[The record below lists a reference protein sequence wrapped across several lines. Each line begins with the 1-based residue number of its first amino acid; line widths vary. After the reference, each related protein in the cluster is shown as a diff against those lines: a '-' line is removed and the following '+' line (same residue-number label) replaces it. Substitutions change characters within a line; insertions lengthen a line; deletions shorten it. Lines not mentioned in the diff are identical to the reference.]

1 MGCAIWPVLPCF
13 WVQFTYGRIEQYFAP
28 DKTSLRCALTSR
40 GGPGI
45 VRIVQIIE

>member
-1 MGCAIWPVLPCF
+1 MAGAARVLPCF
-13 WVQFTYGRIEQYFAP
+13 RVQFTYGRIEQYFAP

-45 VRIVQIIE
+45 VRIVQVTE